1 MNRKQAAQLAD
12 EAIRRTTYG
21 DPTPIADA
29 TVLFRNQ
36 DGTWSVTDNGEE
48 VECATPD
55 DAKRIIIENLTP
67 RSAAAASLG
76 SAKSERKTAA
86 ARENGRKGGRPRKQ

>member
-12 EAIRRTTYG
+12 DAIRSTTVG
-21 DPTPIADA
+21 DPTSVADA
-29 TVLFRNQ
+29 TVLFRNA

-48 VECATPD
+48 AVCSTEAE
-55 DAKRIIIENLTP
+55 AKRIIIENLTP
-67 RSAAAASLG
+67 RSAAAAAMG

-86 ARENGRKGGRPRKQ
+86 ARKNGKRGGRPRKA